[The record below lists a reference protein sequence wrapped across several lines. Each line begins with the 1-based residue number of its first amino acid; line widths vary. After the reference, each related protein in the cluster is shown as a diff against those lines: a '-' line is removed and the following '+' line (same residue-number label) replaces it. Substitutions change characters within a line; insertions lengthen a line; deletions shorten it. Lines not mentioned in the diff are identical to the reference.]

1 MTAATDLPVADLS
14 AAELR
19 MVRDRLQIA
28 EALAIYCRAVD
39 RVDRELGYA
48 IWHDDAEVD
57 YGESI
62 YRGSGRGVIDH
73 ICDSHLHGVVHSH
86 QVANLIIR
94 FDGALAFSEAYV
106 TSAMR
111 MMQGDTLL
119 QITTRGRY
127 LDRWSRRGGDWRI
140 ERRMFVADLD
150 EIRTATPGAIPPR
163 FTLDRN
169 DPSYAW
175 FGGRL

>member
-1 MTAATDLPVADLS
+1 MPDDPALS

-19 MVRDRLQIA
+19 LVHDRQQIG
-28 EALAIYCRAVD
+28 EALSSYCRAVD
-39 RVDRELGYA
+39 RVDRELGYS

-57 YGESI
+57 YGDSI

-73 ICDSHLHGVVHSH
+73 ICDSHLKGIVHSH
-86 QVANLIIR
+86 QVTNLIIR
-94 FDGALAFSEAYV
+94 FDGDRAFSEAYV

-111 MMQGDTLL
+111 MMLDGTLM

-127 LDRWSRRGGDWRI
+127 LDRWSRRGGPWRI

-150 EIRTATPGAIPPR
+150 EIRPATPGAIPPR
-163 FTLDRN
+163 FSLDRN

-175 FGGRL
+175 FDGRL